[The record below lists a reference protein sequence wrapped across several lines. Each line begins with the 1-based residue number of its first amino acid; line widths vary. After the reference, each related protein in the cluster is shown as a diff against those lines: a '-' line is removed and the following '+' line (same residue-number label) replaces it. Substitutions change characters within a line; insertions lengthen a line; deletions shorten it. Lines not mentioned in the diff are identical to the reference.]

1 MTRGDSSASNRR
13 LEANVIASLTT
24 HGSCI
29 NGIVVSPDHIFFV
42 SCSDDKT
49 VKIWDT
55 ARLERNVTSKPRH
68 SYTQHHSRVTCV
80 CMIEESHCF
89 ASAAEDGSL
98 HVVRVHVTVA
108 GSLPKYGKLQTVRE
122 HRLDHPGEF
131 IMSMH
136 HFNSGN
142 VSLLDMI
149 LLFGHCRSGDI
160 KLVTHN
166 AQLGL

>member
-1 MTRGDSSASNRR
+1 
-13 LEANVIASLTT
+13 
-24 HGSCI
+24 
-29 NGIVVSPDHIFFV
+29 
-42 SCSDDKT
+42 
-49 VKIWDT
+49 
-55 ARLERNVTSKPRH
+55 
-68 SYTQHHSRVTCV
+68 
-80 CMIEESHCF
+80 MIEESHCF